1 MYNFEYFAELESYE
15 ARREYEEWLDEQEE
29 NYIMMMQQQEVM
41 NEYHIRSLYD
51 VLEEL
56 ATDKLQCYL
65 LACQENKY
73 DDEVRVA
80 ANILRL
86 RFINGE

>member
-1 MYNFEYFAELESYE
+1 
-15 ARREYEEWLDEQEE
+15 
-29 NYIMMMQQQEVM
+29 M
-41 NEYHIRSLYD
+41 NEYRERSLYNELD
-51 VLEEL
+51 KL
-56 ATDKLQCYL
+56 ATNKLQCYL
-65 LACQENKY
+65 LACQEYKY